1 MDWLVI
7 GSVLLL
13 AAIPFYASLWLHE
26 ERRLRRDAMRRRIEK
41 DGTHRKTRRTV
52 VLPAEWFKPKSTMV
66 RLPDG
71 TTLYESNGV
80 IVEFF
85 DVHVNE
91 IGVFDARCRTHTRWI
106 EQCQLAAGDAGGSR
120 VRSSI
125 DGILD

>member
-1 MDWLVI
+1 MDWLII

-26 ERRLRRDAMRRRIEK
+26 ERQLRRAVMRRRIEK
-41 DGTHRKTRRTV
+41 DGTHGKTRRTV

-71 TTLYESNGV
+71 TRLYESNGV

-91 IGVFDARCRTHTRWI
+91 IGIFDVRCRTHTRWI
-106 EQCQLAAGDAGGSR
+106 EQCQLAAGDAGGISLR
-120 VRSSI
+120 R
-125 DGILD
+125 DEE